1 MAGFGRRQLKLASFL
16 GVAFAILLLAAACSS
31 SSSSSSNTP
40 TAAASA
46 SATTSA
52 TATSAPA
59 ASPTA
64 SSGAAAATVKVGDS
78 KLGKVL
84 TDGAGMTLYTFKPDA
99 SSPGTSNCTGGC
111 ANIWPPLTA
120 TTAPAVSGA
129 TGSFTLITRSGGTLQ
144 VAYKSMPLY
153 TYSRD
158 KAPGDTNGEGVGNAW
173 YVATP

>member
-31 SSSSSSNTP
+31 GSSASTP

-46 SATTSA
+46 SATTAA
-52 TATSAPA
+52 TATSAPT